1 LYPFLLYFR
10 GLFYA
15 TDTPLPELP
24 EVERA
29 ARALTRAAVGK
40 TIASVRAIH
49 PSLRRK
55 LPPAKARAAK
65 GKRIERI
72 ERRGKHQLLHLDS
85 GDTLVVHFR
94 MNGDWEVG
102 TTRDEVDRFARAVI
116 ELTDGTRIS
125 LVDRRALSS
134 ITLDKKGTSSLP
146 KLGREASDKALDAT
160 YLLEVLKR
168 KKLAIKPAIMDQS
181 VLAGLGNIYAAEAL
195 WEAQIDPRTPAASMT
210 IEGLSKLVDAIRV
223 VLSPRNRRPGRYTEE
238 RGTERFAVY
247 DREGQKCRRCDG
259 VVERIVQGGRSTY
272 FCASC
277 QRG

>member
-1 LYPFLLYFR
+1 
-10 GLFYA
+10 
-15 TDTPLPELP
+15 LPELP

-29 ARALTRAAVGK
+29 ARAVSRAALGK
-40 TIASVRAIH
+40 TITTVRAIH
-49 PSLRRK
+49 PSLRKK

-94 MNGDWEVG
+94 MNGDWEIG
-102 TTRDEVDRFARAVI
+102 KTTDELDRFARAVI

-146 KLGREASDKALDAT
+146 RLGREASDKALDAT
-160 YLLEVLKR
+160 YLLEALKR

-195 WEAQIDPRTPAASMT
+195 WEARIDPRTPAAST
-210 IEGLSKLVDAIRV
+210 KSEGLARLIDAIRV

-247 DREGQKCRRCDG
+247 DREGQSCRRCDG
-259 VVERIVQGGRSTY
+259 TVERIVQGGRSTY
-272 FCASC
+272 FCARC
-277 QRG
+277 QRE

>member
-1 LYPFLLYFR
+1 V
-10 GLFYA
+10 
-15 TDTPLPELP
+15 PELP

-29 ARALTRAAVGK
+29 SRALSRAALGK

-49 PSLRRK
+49 PSLKRK
-55 LPPAKARAAK
+55 LPPARARAVK

-94 MNGDWEVG
+94 MNGDWEIG
-102 TTRDEVDRFARAVI
+102 TTSDELDRFARAVV
-116 ELTDGTRIS
+116 ELTDGTRVS

-146 KLGREASDKALDAT
+146 KLGREASDRTLDAT
-160 YLLEVLKR
+160 YLADALKR

-195 WEAQIDPRTPAASMT
+195 WEARIDPRVAAASMT
-210 IEGLSKLVDAIRV
+210 TERLDELVSAIRR
-223 VLSPRNRRPGRYTEE
+223 VLSPRNRRPGRYTEQ

-247 DREGQKCRRCDG
+247 DRAGKPCRRCDG
-259 VVERIVQGGRSTY
+259 VVERIVQAGRSTY

-277 QRG
+277 QVK